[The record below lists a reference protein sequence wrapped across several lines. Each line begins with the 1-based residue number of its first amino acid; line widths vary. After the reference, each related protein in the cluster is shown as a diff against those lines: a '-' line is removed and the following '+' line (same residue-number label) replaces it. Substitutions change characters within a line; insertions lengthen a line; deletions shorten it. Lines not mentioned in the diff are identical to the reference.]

1 MTLREAARLQ
11 RSHNWCHLVGIYVQ
25 LFRDKEQDKYE
36 RAKTCKGI
44 RGERIIMSDNTA
56 KSNRG
61 RSGQE
66 NLKDIIESLQSKD
79 YIVSYETDYRDG
91 YKGFDSKQFFFQYLI
106 EYKNKESWIL
116 HSTTSIRSDRMNIQ
130 QWNAEHLKR
139 LNGYIKRAYVIYPNG
154 LSDKELKNAKKYQ
167 EKLREGTQY
176 SAIDGVVSQSEMYSI
191 VEQYA
196 LELLGNK
203 GKALAKRGNNF
214 ESWVTEILNS
224 TENFI
229 KWKNN
234 DSIKTGFVYDTYIKL
249 VENMDL
255 KKKDVVGINATCDVP
270 RLPSGGKAKTDILVT
285 VDTFTGEYT
294 FTYSCKKSG
303 SNWVSAHE
311 YSADQFVDVLGIDEP
326 DLIAALKEFQAK
338 GSIEKLSKTS
348 FEVLS
353 RKLPKYNKKLNKWVL
368 GGIGGQG
375 APETQW
381 AQNIITYN
389 EKSSSFK
396 IEGIDEYV
404 ESLERVGMIGNFGTL
419 FRWTYPSGGL
429 GKRIQLKMKVE

>member
-1 MTLREAARLQ
+1 
-11 RSHNWCHLVGIYVQ
+11 
-25 LFRDKEQDKYE
+25 
-36 RAKTCKGI
+36 
-44 RGERIIMSDNTA
+44 MSDNTE

-66 NLKDIIESLQSKD
+66 NLKDIIESLQAKD

-91 YKGFDSKQFFFQYLI
+91 YKGFDPKQFFFQYLI
-106 EYKNKESWIL
+106 EYENKESWIL

-139 LNGYIKRAYVIYPNG
+139 LNGYIKKAYVVYPNG
-154 LSDKELKNAKKYQ
+154 LSDKELRNAKNYQ
-167 EKLREGTQY
+167 GKLEEGTQY
-176 SAIDGVVSQSEMYSI
+176 SAVDGVVSQSEMYSI
-191 VEQYA
+191 VERYA

-224 TENFI
+224 TENFL

-234 DSIKTGFVYDTYIKL
+234 DSIKTGFVYDIFIRL

-255 KKKDVVGINATCDVP
+255 KKQDVVGINATNDIP

-285 VDTFTGEYT
+285 VDTFDGEYT

-303 SNWVSAHE
+303 SDWVSAHE
-311 YSADQFVDVLGIDEP
+311 YSADQFVDALGINEP
-326 DLIAALKEFQAK
+326 DLVLALNDFQTV
-338 GSIEKLSKTS
+338 GTIEKLPKPSY
-348 FEVLS
+348 EALS
-353 RKLPKYNKKLNKWVL
+353 RRLSAYNEKLNKWVL

-375 APETQW
+375 DPETQW
-381 AQNIITYN
+381 AHNIITYN
-389 EKSSSFK
+389 ENTSSFR
-396 IEGIDEYV
+396 IESIEDYV
-404 ESLERVGMIGNFGTL
+404 ESLERKGMTGNFGTL
-419 FRWTYPSGGL
+419 FRWTYPSGGR

>member
-1 MTLREAARLQ
+1 
-11 RSHNWCHLVGIYVQ
+11 
-25 LFRDKEQDKYE
+25 
-36 RAKTCKGI
+36 
-44 RGERIIMSDNTA
+44 MSDNTE

-66 NLKDIIESLQSKD
+66 NLKDIIESLQAKD

-91 YKGFDSKQFFFQYLI
+91 YKGFDPKQFFFQYLI
-106 EYKNKESWIL
+106 EYANKESWIL

-139 LNGYIKRAYVIYPNG
+139 LNGYIKKAYVVYPNG
-154 LSDKELKNAKKYQ
+154 LSDKELRNAKNYQ
-167 EKLREGTQY
+167 DKLEEGTQY
-176 SAIDGVVSQSEMYSI
+176 SAVDGVVSQSEMYSI
-191 VEQYA
+191 VERYA

-224 TENFI
+224 TENFL

-234 DSIKTGFVYDTYIKL
+234 DSIKTGFVYDIFIRL

-255 KKKDVVGINATCDVP
+255 KKQDVVGINATNDVP

-285 VDTFTGEYT
+285 VDTFDGEYT

-303 SNWVSAHE
+303 SDWVSAHE
-311 YSADQFVDVLGIDEP
+311 YSADQFVDALGIEEP
-326 DLIAALKEFQAK
+326 DLVLALNDFQTV
-338 GSIEKLSKTS
+338 GTIEKLQKPSY
-348 FEVLS
+348 EALS
-353 RKLPKYNKKLNKWVL
+353 RRLSAYNEKLNKWVL

-375 APETQW
+375 DPETQW
-381 AQNIITYN
+381 AHNIITYN
-389 EKSSSFK
+389 ENTSSFR
-396 IEGIDEYV
+396 IESIEDYV
-404 ESLERVGMIGNFGTL
+404 ESLERKGMTGNFGTL

>member
-1 MTLREAARLQ
+1 M
-11 RSHNWCHLVGIYVQ
+11 V
-25 LFRDKEQDKYE
+25 
-36 RAKTCKGI
+36 
-44 RGERIIMSDNTA
+44 IMSDNTE

-66 NLKDIIESLQSKD
+66 NLKDIIESLQAKD

-91 YKGFDSKQFFFQYLI
+91 YKGFDPKQFFFQYLI
-106 EYKNKESWIL
+106 EYANKESWIL

-139 LNGYIKRAYVIYPNG
+139 LNGYIKKAYVVYPNG
-154 LSDKELKNAKKYQ
+154 LSDKELRNAKNYQ
-167 EKLREGTQY
+167 DKLEEGTQY
-176 SAIDGVVSQSEMYSI
+176 SAVDGVVSQSEMYSI
-191 VEQYA
+191 VERYA

-224 TENFI
+224 TENFL

-234 DSIKTGFVYDTYIKL
+234 DSIKTGFVYDIFIRL

-255 KKKDVVGINATCDVP
+255 KKQDVVGINATNDVP

-285 VDTFTGEYT
+285 VDTFDGEYT

-303 SNWVSAHE
+303 SDWVSAHE
-311 YSADQFVDVLGIDEP
+311 YSADQFVDALGIEEP
-326 DLIAALKEFQAK
+326 DLVLALNDFQTV
-338 GSIEKLSKTS
+338 GTIEKLQKPSY
-348 FEVLS
+348 EALS
-353 RKLPKYNKKLNKWVL
+353 RRLSAYNEKLNKWVL

-375 APETQW
+375 DPETQW
-381 AQNIITYN
+381 AHNIITYN
-389 EKSSSFK
+389 ENTSSFR
-396 IEGIDEYV
+396 IESIEDYV
-404 ESLERVGMIGNFGTL
+404 ESLERKGMTGNFGTL